1 MLKYS
6 VGHEKHVC
14 SPDAAARDCQFSPP
28 KLTKFLARRSRRV
41 GAGSLRTGDQ
51 TPTAPYQQARQHD
64 GRIQIVG
71 SDCKGSN
78 PSSLPVSSGT
88 PGKLINLSVPP
99 FSHQPSEA

>member
-41 GAGSLRTGDQ
+41 GAGSLQTGDQ
-51 TPTAPYQQARQHD
+51 TPTCSLSTGKAARWPN
-64 GRIQIVG
+64 
-71 SDCKGSN
+71 SDSRVRLQGLQSQ
-78 PSSLPVSSGT
+78 
-88 PGKLINLSVPP
+88 LS
-99 FSHQPSEA
+99 AC